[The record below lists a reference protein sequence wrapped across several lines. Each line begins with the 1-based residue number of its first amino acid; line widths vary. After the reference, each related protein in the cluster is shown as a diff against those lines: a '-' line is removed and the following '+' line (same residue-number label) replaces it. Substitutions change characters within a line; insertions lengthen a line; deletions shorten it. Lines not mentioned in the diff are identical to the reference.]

1 MRIIV
6 PVIGAAAV
14 LGLPVTP
21 ASAQQRLFDSDE
33 PLSLRLAV
41 DLRTL
46 INDRDSLTSIDHEAT
61 LTYRIGN
68 TDPVSFDAR
77 LRTRGHW
84 RRQKANCDFPPIR
97 LDVPRG
103 RVGQTV
109 FVEQNR
115 LKLVTPCIPARNDYE
130 EYILREFLVYKV
142 YNLLTPLSLRVRLA
156 RTTYVD
162 TRGRMDSLTRYT
174 FLIEDPEQMAA
185 RNDAGLLD
193 IRGARFADLDSLQ
206 MGLVGV
212 FLYMIG
218 QTDWSLRG
226 LHNMELLRERSR
238 MVHHPVAYDFDFS
251 GLVNTRYAQPDPRLR
266 LVSVR
271 DRLYRGPCLTPAHW
285 DAVLARFRD
294 RKAAI
299 YALYEN
305 QPDLSP
311 RYVAD
316 TRRFLDAFYQV
327 IDDPARV
334 SRELVRRCR
343 EEEVVLPPP

>member
-1 MRIIV
+1 
-6 PVIGAAAV
+6 
-14 LGLPVTP
+14 
-21 ASAQQRLFDSDE
+21 
-33 PLSLRLAV
+33 
-41 DLRTL
+41 
-46 INDRDSLTSIDHEAT
+46 
-61 LTYRIGN
+61 
-68 TDPVSFDAR
+68 
-77 LRTRGHW
+77 
-84 RRQKANCDFPPIR
+84 
-97 LDVPRG
+97 
-103 RVGQTV
+103 
-109 FVEQNR
+109 
-115 LKLVTPCIPARNDYE
+115 
-130 EYILREFLVYKV
+130 
-142 YNLLTPLSLRVRLA
+142 
-156 RTTYVD
+156 
-162 TRGRMDSLTRYT
+162 MDSLTRYT

-334 SRELVRRCR
+334 SRELVRRCS